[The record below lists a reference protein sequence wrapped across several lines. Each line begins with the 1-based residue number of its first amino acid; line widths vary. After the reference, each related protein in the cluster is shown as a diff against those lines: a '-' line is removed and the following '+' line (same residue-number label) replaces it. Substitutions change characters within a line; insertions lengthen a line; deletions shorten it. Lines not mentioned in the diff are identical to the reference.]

1 MSALNLGTYAN
12 EKALIC
18 DPINASARE
27 IIGNNCRDHPRR
39 APALFRGF
47 NDIDDGTISRSAII
61 VVMRLSL
68 FSDREQVGI
77 SLNLHSVTC
86 RNCYRSI
93 FRLLIFSKSFRKYDS
108 K

>member
-1 MSALNLGTYAN
+1 MPALILGTHAN

-68 FSDREQVGI
+68 FSDRG
-77 SLNLHSVTC
+77 
-86 RNCYRSI
+86 RSES
-93 FRLLIFSKSFRKYDS
+93 R
-108 K
+108 